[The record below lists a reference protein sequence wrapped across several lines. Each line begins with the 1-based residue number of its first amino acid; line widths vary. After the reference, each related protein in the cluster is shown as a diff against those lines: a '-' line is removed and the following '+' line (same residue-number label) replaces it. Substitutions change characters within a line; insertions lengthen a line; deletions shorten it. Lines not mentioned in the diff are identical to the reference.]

1 MPYPW
6 LILGVLL
13 MSSHAHGETVTTTVR
28 NGNSLAT
35 VTQSGDPATVTRKV
49 EKRPGYTR
57 IEQNSGN
64 SRSVVVQSSNPADL
78 PDMEDLEKNLP
89 PEIRNM
95 LKMLGK

>member
-1 MPYPW
+1 MHYPW

-13 MSSHAHGETVTTTVR
+13 MSSHAHAETITTTVR
-28 NGNSLAT
+28 NGNSFAT
-35 VTQSGDPATVTRKV
+35 VTQSGDPASVSRKV

-78 PDMEDLEKNLP
+78 PDMQDLEKNLP

-95 LKMLGK
+95 LKMFGK